1 MVKSVMIK
9 DLIANFYELWGGFYL
24 GKFSNLMY
32 SEDLYL
38 PVALYSILIALVLNV
53 LYYYILNRP
62 STGNLKV
69 WSLHIV
75 LGCVINA
82 IVAYVSSQNDLIEIF
97 ASENQVIPESFY
109 YDMVI
114 FAIINAGWTVILMF
128 LLSLILKW
136 KSPNSSYIPF

>member
-1 MVKSVMIK
+1 MIK

-24 GKFSNLMY
+24 GEFSEQMY
-32 SEDLYL
+32 NNDLYL

-82 IVAYVSSQNDLIEIF
+82 VIAFVSSRNDLIEIF
-97 ASENQVIPESFY
+97 ASINEELPESFY

-128 LLSLILKW
+128 VLSLILKW

>member
-1 MVKSVMIK
+1 MIK

-24 GKFSNLMY
+24 GEFSEQMY
-32 SEDLYL
+32 NNDLYL

-82 IVAYVSSQNDLIEIF
+82 VIAFVSSRNDLIEIF
-97 ASENQVIPESFY
+97 ASINEELPKSFN

-128 LLSLILKW
+128 VLSLILKW